1 MVATGGKHK
10 TNHTAPSLWILI
22 ETYPKLNAA
31 LRLSSLVLLILKPAK
46 SGRYD
51 IDIVGWW
58 VTTDSCGQSFGLF
71 QSFNSVRT

>member
-46 SGRYD
+46 SYTVD
-51 IDIVGWW
+51 M
-58 VTTDSCGQSFGLF
+58 TLTLSCGQSFDLYQFLTQFGLNF
-71 QSFNSVRT
+71 V